1 MITRNHSADGTLSHA
16 VYSPCETFRY
26 LLTREWDSAAPRL
39 LFVMLNPSTA
49 SELRNDPTV
58 ARCEG
63 RAWVMRQ
70 GAFRVANLFAF
81 RATDPRALRAAAD
94 PVGPDNDRMLA
105 ASALWADAVICAWGN
120 HGALKGRAAEAEA
133 LLRASGKP
141 LWHLGLTG
149 TGQPR
154 HPLYVR
160 SDCAPAPWIRPPA
173 EEYPPPPD
181 PRRR

>member
-1 MITRNHSADGTLSHA
+1 MITRSHSADGTASSA
-16 VYSPCETFRY
+16 VYSPCGTFRY
-26 LLTREWDSAAPRL
+26 LLTREWDAAAPRL

-58 ARCEG
+58 ARCEA
-63 RAWVMRQ
+63 RARALRQ
-70 GAFRVANLFAF
+70 GAFRVVNLFAF
-81 RATDPRALRAAAD
+81 RATDPRALRTAAD
-94 PVGPDNDRMLA
+94 PIGPDNDRMLT

-120 HGALKGRAAEAEA
+120 HGALQGRAAKAEV

-141 LWHLGLTG
+141 IWHLGLTMA
-149 TGQPR
+149 GQPR

-173 EEYPPPPD
+173 A
-181 PRRR
+181 